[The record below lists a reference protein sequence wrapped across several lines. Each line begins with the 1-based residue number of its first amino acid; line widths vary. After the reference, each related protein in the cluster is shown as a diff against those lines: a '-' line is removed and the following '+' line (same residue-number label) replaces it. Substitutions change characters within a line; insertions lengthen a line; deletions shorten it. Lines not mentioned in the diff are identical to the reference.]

1 MSDLKTTLVKNVRDD
16 MQVKQQIFHNLL
28 EISELYP
35 KYPIAQHLAAILR
48 RKTTEG
54 ADFFHWDNK
63 TLLKR
68 IEQHKSELE
77 SEDIM
82 EFTIGEQL

>member
-1 MSDLKTTLVKNVRDD
+1 MADKTLAKPDRDD

-35 KYPIAQHLAAILR
+35 KFPVAQHLAAILR
-48 RKTTEG
+48 KKDKDGNGQE
-54 ADFFHWDNK
+54 AFHWDNK

-68 IEQHKSELE
+68 VEQHKKELE
-77 SEDIM
+77 GEDIM
-82 EFTIGEQL
+82 NDVDVDY

>member
-1 MSDLKTTLVKNVRDD
+1 MADIKNPTKHDRDD

-28 EISELYP
+28 EIGELYP
-35 KYPIAQHLAAILR
+35 QFPITQHLAAILR
-48 RKTTEG
+48 KKDRDGNGKE
-54 ADFFHWDNK
+54 FFHWDNK

-68 IEQHKSELE
+68 IEQHKREME

-82 EFTIGEQL
+82 ETVAEDY